1 MADVSSHPHSR
12 GPAVLIV
19 TVIMMVLATV
29 FVLLR
34 MVSRIGIVKR
44 ITLDDYFIMLAWV
57 SIDDWNKWQ
66 LTKL

>member
-1 MADVSSHPHSR
+1 MATTDPPSR
-12 GPAVLIV
+12 GPAVLVV

-44 ITLDDYFIMLAWV
+44 VTLDDYFMILAWV
-57 SIDDWNKWQ
+57 GHSRYWFLREWN
-66 LTKL
+66 